1 MQINAPTSSDMRRS
15 GWVRQQQRL
24 ARTALF
30 AGHTDAAR
38 EMLRTLRTSDF
49 ERTHRAEIHLGVL
62 RDRRSELSDVAEAV
76 NALTLLAPRAVPLR
90 GIGAVV
96 RSPLWVLPQ
105 RRC

>member
-1 MQINAPTSSDMRRS
+1 MSMHVNGLTFSDMRRAL
-15 GWVRQQQRL
+15 WVRQQQRL

-38 EMLRTLRTSDF
+38 EMMRILRTTDF

-76 NALTLLAPRAVPLR
+76 NVLTLLAVCA
-90 GIGAVV
+90 
-96 RSPLWVLPQ
+96 
-105 RRC
+105 